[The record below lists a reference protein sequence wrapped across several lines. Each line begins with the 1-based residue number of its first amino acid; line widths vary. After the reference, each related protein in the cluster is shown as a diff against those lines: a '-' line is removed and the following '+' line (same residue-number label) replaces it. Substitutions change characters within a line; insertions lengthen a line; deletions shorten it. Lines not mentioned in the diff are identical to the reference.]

1 MALAWK
7 AGGPLLAMLLAGLLT
22 LAVQVTAR
30 AEPVA
35 ATYYGTWFAGKPT
48 ASGEPYDPYGYTAAH
63 PHLPFGTKLLVRY
76 NGKGVFVRV
85 NDRIPYD
92 GYYDLDLSLAAA
104 QAIELTE
111 VGGAVVDAQVIQT
124 QPAA

>member
-7 AGGPLLAMLLAGLLT
+7 ARGPILAMLLVGLLA

-30 AEPVA
+30 AEPVE
-35 ATYYGTWFAGKPT
+35 ATYYGKWFAGKPT
-48 ASGEPYDPYGYTAAH
+48 ASGELYDPYGYTAAH
-63 PHLPFGTKLLVRY
+63 PYLPFGTKLLVRY
-76 NGKGVFVRV
+76 NGKGVIVRV

-104 QAIELTE
+104 QAIGLTE
-111 VGGAVVDAQVIQT
+111 VGTAVVDAQIIET

>member
-7 AGGPLLAMLLAGLLT
+7 ARSPILAILLAGLLA

-48 ASGEPYDPYGYTAAH
+48 ASGEPYNPYGYTAAH
-63 PHLPFGTKLLVRY
+63 PYLPFGTMVLVRY
-76 NGKGVFVRV
+76 NGRGVIVRI

-104 QAIELTE
+104 HAIGLTE
-111 VGGAVVDAQVIQT
+111 VGAAVVDAQVIQT

>member
-7 AGGPLLAMLLAGLLT
+7 ARSPILAMLLAGLVVLV
-22 LAVQVTAR
+22 VQVTAR

-48 ASGEPYDPYGYTAAH
+48 ASGEPYNPYGYTAAH

-76 NGKGVFVRV
+76 NGKGVIVRV
-85 NDRIPYD
+85 NDRLPYD
-92 GYYDLDLSLAAA
+92 GDYDLDLSLAAA
-104 QAIELTE
+104 QAIGLTE
-111 VGGAVVDAQVIQT
+111 VGTATVDAQVIES